1 MPASWSRPTPSPC
14 RLPLLQVRTAHLV
27 KVLTHLLKFRQ
38 TSGREGTGV
47 TPNPAG
53 EGHLASHD
61 GHQRITPTAPH
72 PHSGGRRDY
81 FRQRPLAAGRP
92 PPQRRHA
99 PPYTCVAGRFTLLF
113 AQPLVRIRRMRTDQV
128 TLHPDGRVLVRFNTD
143 PVDMPELV
151 GQIVPQHLARHG
163 GPSYVSRNSGWLIPG
178 GIPRNPKM
186 AENMQSQLVEHGIK
200 PRQSCKAALFQLAS
214 EIPAAVLVDLVGFSI
229 STATRWVALASED
242 GSRYIADRAG

>member
-1 MPASWSRPTPSPC
+1 MESADGHGRVIGNDSRALTVGDALFSPSRIPRRHPAPDGEIHMPASWSRPTPSPC

-27 KVLTHLLKFRQ
+27 KVLTHLLRFRQ

-61 GHQRITPTAPH
+61 GHQRTTPTALH
-72 PHSGGRRDY
+72 PHSGARRDS

-128 TLHPDGRVLVRFNTD
+128 TLHPDGRVLVRFNTV
-143 PVDMPELV
+143 PVDMPE
-151 GQIVPQHLARHG
+151 HLARHG
-163 GPSYVSRNSGWLIPG
+163 
-178 GIPRNPKM
+178 K
-186 AENMQSQLVEHGIK
+186 
-200 PRQSCKAALFQLAS
+200 
-214 EIPAAVLVDLVGFSI
+214 SI
-229 STATRWVALASED
+229 
-242 GSRYIADRAG
+242 